1 LSREPSNSQSKLFNS
16 RFHTAGMRPYKFEEL
31 TIDRWIHWAGIGLG
45 VLGAIPIVGIT
56 LDRNGIGSSFVILVN
71 AVCLLVMLG
80 CLAAYHLARPTWRRE
95 LLRRFDHA
103 AIFLMIGGTYTPFT
117 TSGLLGSSSRAM
129 TLAIW
134 AIALLGVSLKVV
146 FPRRLEGPSVIL
158 YLMLG
163 WIGLIALRPILTS
176 LDPGTVILLG
186 VGGVFYSVGVGF
198 HLWQRLKFQN
208 ALWHGFVLFAAA
220 CHYVAVLRGVV
231 LAAA

>member
-1 LSREPSNSQSKLFNS
+1 
-16 RFHTAGMRPYKFEEL
+16 M
-31 TIDRWIHWAGIGLG
+31 
-45 VLGAIPIVGIT
+45 LGAISIVGIT
-56 LDRNGIGSSFVILVN
+56 FDRNSIGSFFAILVY
-71 AVCLLVMLG
+71 AVLF
-80 CLAAYHLARPTWRRE
+80 ARDARLFGGLPPGPPNVARE

-117 TSGLLGSSSRAM
+117 TSGLLGSWSRAM
-129 TLAIW
+129 TIAIW
-134 AIALLGVSLKVV
+134 AIALLGVSLKLV
-146 FPRRLEGPSVIL
+146 FPRRLDGPSVIL

-163 WIGLIALRPILTS
+163 WIGLIALRPLLTS
-176 LDPGTVILLG
+176 LDPVTVILLG

-208 ALWHGFVLFAAA
+208 AFWHGFVLFAAA